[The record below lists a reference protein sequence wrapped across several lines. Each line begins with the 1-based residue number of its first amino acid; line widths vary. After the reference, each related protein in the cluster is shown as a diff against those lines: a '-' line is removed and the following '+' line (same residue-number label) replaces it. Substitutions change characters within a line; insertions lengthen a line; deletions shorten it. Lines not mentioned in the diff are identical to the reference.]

1 MITGNYWL
9 YWIIAIWGACSVLS
23 ILFLTVAYNED
34 WWWDIKSY
42 APAFIIF
49 APVFFVVFLVALI
62 VRSAYQIPS
71 ACSALWHLF
80 MGAVAGDATTKARV
94 KREK

>member
-1 MITGNYWL
+1 MITGNYWIL
-9 YWIIAIWGACSVLS
+9 AIWGACSVLS
-23 ILFLTVAYNED
+23 ILAVVVVYTEGPWYDL
-34 WWWDIKSY
+34 KSY